1 MVRAALAPTLD
12 WERWL
17 WQRGYRLVA
26 GVDEAGR
33 GALAGPLVAAAVVL
47 PPDTP
52 LPAEL
57 APLRDSK
64 ALSPELRER
73 LAAAIA
79 ACALAIGVAVV
90 PADLIDAVG
99 IAAAGQLALARAV
112 SALSVTPAALLTDA
126 FRIRAV
132 PQPQIALVQGD
143 ARCCSV
149 AAASVIAKVTRDR
162 LMCALHLD
170 YPAYGFDRHKGYGT
184 AAHQAALRRHGPCA
198 LHRRSFAPV
207 RDVCLR

>member
-1 MVRAALAPTLD
+1 MGPAALAPTLD

-26 GVDEAGR
+26 GVDEVGR

-47 PPDTP
+47 PPDSP

-57 APLRDSK
+57 AALRDSK
-64 ALSPELRER
+64 SLPPAEREC
-73 LAAAIA
+73 LAAVIA
-79 ACALAIGVAVV
+79 DCALAVGVAEV
-90 PADLIDAVG
+90 PAALIDAVG

-112 SALSVTPAALLTDA
+112 SALPVAPQALLTDA
-126 FRIRAV
+126 FRIRAAT
-132 PQPQIALVQGD
+132 QPQLALVQAD
-143 ARCCSV
+143 ARCVSV
-149 AAASVIAKVTRDR
+149 AAASVIAKVHRDR
-162 LMCALHLD
+162 LMRALHLD

-207 RDVCLR
+207 RELCPR

>member
-1 MVRAALAPTLD
+1 VGPAALAPTLD

-26 GVDEAGR
+26 GVDEVGR

-47 PPDTP
+47 PPDSP

-57 APLRDSK
+57 AALRDSK
-64 ALSPELRER
+64 SLPPAEREG
-73 LAAAIA
+73 LAAVIA
-79 ACALAIGVAVV
+79 DCALAVGVAEV
-90 PADLIDAVG
+90 PAALIDAVG

-112 SALSVTPAALLTDA
+112 SALPVAPQALLTDA
-126 FRIRAV
+126 FRIRAAT
-132 PQPQIALVQGD
+132 QPQLALVQAD
-143 ARCCSV
+143 ARCVSV
-149 AAASVIAKVTRDR
+149 AAASVIAKVHRDR
-162 LMCALHLD
+162 LMRALHLD

-207 RDVCLR
+207 RELCPR

>member
-1 MVRAALAPTLD
+1 MGPAALAPTLD

-26 GVDEAGR
+26 GVDEVGR

-47 PPDTP
+47 PPDSP

-57 APLRDSK
+57 AALRDSK
-64 ALSPELRER
+64 SLPPAEREG
-73 LAAAIA
+73 LAAVIA
-79 ACALAIGVAVV
+79 DCALAVGVAEV
-90 PADLIDAVG
+90 PAALIDAVG

-112 SALSVTPAALLTDA
+112 SALPVAPQALLTDA
-126 FRIRAV
+126 FRIRAAT
-132 PQPQIALVQGD
+132 QPQLALVQAD
-143 ARCCSV
+143 ARCVSV
-149 AAASVIAKVTRDR
+149 AAASVIAKVHRDR
-162 LMCALHLD
+162 LMRALHLD

-207 RDVCLR
+207 RELCPR